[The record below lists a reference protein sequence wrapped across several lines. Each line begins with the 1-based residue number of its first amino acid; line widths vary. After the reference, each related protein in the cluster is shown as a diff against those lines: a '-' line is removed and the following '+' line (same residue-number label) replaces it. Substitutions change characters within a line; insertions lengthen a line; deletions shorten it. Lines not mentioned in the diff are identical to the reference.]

1 MLCALLLFT
10 ITLALCI
17 SEILI
22 IIKNDET
29 YDDDDISGRE
39 RDGSYYSY
47 NYIKTHPYTY
57 HLGSNKNKTYK
68 KRKMNKWAEE
78 FDFN

>member
-10 ITLALCI
+10 LTLALCI

-29 YDDDDISGRE
+29 CNDDDISGRE
-39 RDGSYYSY
+39 EDGSYYCN
-47 NYIKTHPYTY
+47 NYIQYEPYTY
-57 HLGSNKNKTYK
+57 HLGSNKNITYK
-68 KRKMNKWAEE
+68 RRKMNKWAEE

>member
-22 IIKNDET
+22 VIKNDET

-39 RDGSYYSY
+39 GDGSYYCY
-47 NYIKTHPYTY
+47 KYMQVEPYTY
-57 HLGSNKNKTYK
+57 YLGSNKNKTYK

>member
-22 IIKNDET
+22 VIKNDET
-29 YDDDDISGRE
+29 NDDDDISGRE
-39 RDGSYYSY
+39 GDGSYNCYKYMQSE
-47 NYIKTHPYTY
+47 PYTY

-68 KRKMNKWAEE
+68 KQKRSRWKEE